1 MFMNSRVLIVLLVS
15 LCITSAA
22 FILLSDLSTE
32 SYDYVA
38 GTNQYSSHSIDMSNA
53 SPHSTANLG
62 HSEYGGGM
70 SMPKLSRSQGLK
82 LSKASIS
89 PTAYTNVSSVVS
101 TPPSNGGGWRLHT
114 TSSAEYTSFG
124 GGNISDGYSNAT
136 GTKRSTTLAQASTTI
151 TAPMYTS
158 SNVPT
163 LQGQT
168 TSTNI
173 SASIANPGISAV
185 SAAATPSAYNQSTLL
200 SYNGGIITETYG
212 GMSLS
217 GSFGGRGIMRA
228 AGLGNADFDPWLEG
242 LIGNYDAGYSYEDE
256 EGNAYFQ
263 LDKLKAWFEEMANEN
278 GDLLINGVTYS
289 WSDFLAW
296 FFKNGSNG
304 EEGYGDNNEFWRVP
318 MHDGTCV
325 WLIITMLYILFIY
338 LRSHSKKVSN
348 KA

>member
-1 MFMNSRVLIVLLVS
+1 MGATIALFSDPSASSR
-15 LCITSAA
+15 TSATD
-22 FILLSDLSTE
+22 I
-32 SYDYVA
+32 
-38 GTNQYSSHSIDMSNA
+38 NQYGYHSIDMSKA
-53 SPHSTANLG
+53 SSYTTASWG
-62 HSEYGGGM
+62 HSAYSNEM
-70 SMPKLSRSQGLK
+70 VAPKPFRSHRWSHARSM
-82 LSKASIS
+82 S
-89 PTAYTNVSSVVS
+89 PTAYTNVSSIVS
-101 TPPSNGGGWRLHT
+101 TPPSNNGGWRLHT
-114 TSSAEYTSFG
+114 TSSAEYVSFG

-163 LQGQT
+163 LLGQT
-168 TSTNI
+168 ASTNI

-263 LDKLKAWFEEMANEN
+263 LDKLKAWFEKMANN
-278 GDLLINGVTYS
+278 DGDLLINGVTYS
-289 WSDFLAW
+289 WDDFLAW

-304 EEGYGDNNEFWRVP
+304 EEGYGDNNEYWRVP

-325 WLIITMLYILFIY
+325 WLVILTLYAAFISI
-338 LRSHSKKVSN
+338 RSYRKSTTKN
-348 KA
+348 T

>member
-22 FILLSDLSTE
+22 FVLLSDLSTE

-38 GTNQYSSHSIDMSNA
+38 DTNQYSSYSIDMSNA

-62 HSEYGGGM
+62 HSAYGSGM

-124 GGNISDGYSNAT
+124 GGNISNGYSNAT

-163 LQGQT
+163 LLGQT
-168 TSTNI
+168 ASTNI

-185 SAAATPSAYNQSTLL
+185 SAAATPSAFNQSTLL

-217 GSFGGRGIMRA
+217 GSFGNIRRIG
-228 AGLGNADFDPWLEG
+228 GLGGGSTPGIGEGSYGAFFQWLIEKGGAQYADPENNQWWFL
-242 LIGNYDAGYSYEDE
+242 YEDVY
-256 EGNAYFQ
+256 AMW
-263 LDKLKAWFEEMANEN
+263 LKYCDATGTDPSDWEN
-278 GDLLINGVTYS
+278 GDFMT
-289 WSDFLAW
+289 WFESDSNNKY
-296 FFKNGSNG
+296 FF
-304 EEGYGDNNEFWRVP
+304 P
-318 MHDGTCV
+318 IPDGTIMLMLLV
-325 WLIITMLYILFIY
+325 LGYALYIY
-338 LRSHSKKVSN
+338 RRSRKEQVAETK
-348 KA
+348 